1 MYFHVFVRWYEF
13 IQLNRNVKIYYDSLL
28 IEIPSKQNRIILTY
42 ANEYVVEIV
51 FPLIFN
57 AVILFDERTS

>member
-1 MYFHVFVRWYEF
+1 MSLKRVFRINPF
-13 IQLNRNVKIYYDSLL
+13 VKIYYNSLL
-28 IEIPSKQNRIILTY
+28 IEVPSKQNRIILTY